1 MPYLE
6 TPSKTKWFYRIKGE
20 GEILLFIHGWSF
32 DSNIWF
38 RQIDN
43 FGNCRVVILDLPGHG
58 SSDYKKDIDIIKELE
73 FIVKRLE
80 LNSLNLIGHSLGG
93 LLALKFTLRHPE
105 LVKRIVLIGSSAKF
119 VKADGSQQGLDKN
132 DVNRL
137 RGFLVQEYPEILLAF
152 IRWLFT
158 KDERKQSDFREIWS
172 RISKRPKWPKKEALD
187 EFLSVIEREDLR
199 KELKNLNT
207 PTLIISG
214 TDDPICPSASAEYL
228 NRQPRDSRLE
238 LFDKCGH
245 LPFLTQPER
254 FNNLVKEFLR

>member
-1 MPYLE
+1 MPYIE
-6 TPSKTKWFYRIKGE
+6 TPSKTKWFHRINGKGKT
-20 GEILLFIHGWSF
+20 LLFIHGWSF

-43 FGNCRVVILDLPGHG
+43 FGNCRVVTLDLPGHG

-80 LNSLNLIGHSLGG
+80 LNNLNLIGHSLGG
-93 LLALKFTLRHPE
+93 LLALKFTLRYPE
-105 LVKRIVLIGSSAKF
+105 LVNRTVLICSTAKF
-119 VKADGSQQGLDKN
+119 VKADGYQQGLDEN

-137 RGFLVQEYPEILLAF
+137 RGFLTQEYPGILLAF

-158 KDERKQSDFREIWS
+158 KDERKQSDFRKIWS
-172 RISKRPKWPKKEALD
+172 IISKRPKWPNKEALG

-199 KELKNLNT
+199 KELKNLNV

-214 TDDPICPSASAEYL
+214 TDDPICPRASAEYL
-228 NRQPRDSRLE
+228 NRQIGDSRLE
-238 LFDKCGH
+238 LFDGCGH
-245 LPFLTQPER
+245 LPFLTQAKK
-254 FNNLVKEFLR
+254 FNELVHNFLK